1 MCRSAKRRS
10 RRRSPIAA
18 SNIKARR
25 TATPPE
31 EPEPPDAGAEAA
43 ELLTGA
49 LGPEMGTAGDLAA
62 GRLDC
67 VLANEAAADG
77 GSGAIRKVVVKA
89 SFEPEYARF
98 GAAGTRAALLLLGEN
113 GDTVAVF

>member
-1 MCRSAKRRS
+1 M
-10 RRRSPIAA
+10 
-18 SNIKARR
+18 KARKIP
-25 TATPPE
+25 TPPE
-31 EPEPPDAGAEAA
+31 EPEPPKTGAEAA

-49 LGPEMGTAGDLAA
+49 LGPAMGTAGDVAP

-77 GSGAIRKVVVKA
+77 RSGAIRKFVVKA

-98 GAAGTRAALLLLGEN
+98 GAAGTRAASLLLGEN